1 MKATF
6 PNDGARRLL
15 VWDACRVH
23 LTEKVKQLLN
33 RRNVDIAVIP
43 GGMTSILQPLD
54 VSINQ
59 PMKVNL
65 RSLWTDWLVSGKQ
78 EFQPSGKRKPASRE
92 TVVGWVADAWHQIT
106 PAMVQ
111 QSFLK
116 CGIANALDGAQD
128 DALYEDLVA
137 RRPDPDSSDTDS
149 DSEVVVP
156 PSLFEESDTETEFE
170 GFQKGVDY

>member
-1 MKATF
+1 
-6 PNDGARRLL
+6 
-15 VWDACRVH
+15 
-23 LTEKVKQLLN
+23 
-33 RRNVDIAVIP
+33 
-43 GGMTSILQPLD
+43 
-54 VSINQ
+54 
-59 PMKVNL
+59 
-65 RSLWTDWLVSGKQ
+65 
-78 EFQPSGKRKPASRE
+78 
-92 TVVGWVADAWHQIT
+92 
-106 PAMVQ
+106 MVQ

-170 GFQKGVDY
+170 GFQKGVDYWLFSLCVLAPYTAISDIFSAGNI